1 MTRTH
6 SLIYSITETLQSLTD
21 TLTISSSHLHTH
33 AHSLFHSLSP
43 SSNTTHPLL
52 LLFISSSP
60 PSLTSSPILII
71 ECRTKSGGFDTD
83 VTDFFVKE
91 IFEKVRR
98 AEQEDVIIPEHLPDT
113 VEYFDGY
120 DDDENP
126 FYFKENKRE
135 NFDKFK
141 IKSEVNNQI
150 ESEIE
155 NEDEDG
161 NKIRRYHNYDD
172 GDGDGDSSDDEDGQI
187 KPYLSKRVAYDQN
200 FHKKKFEK
208 PVTQK
213 LSFFLPKSCFQELR
227 KVGEESRLM
236 MFDIGEI

>member
-1 MTRTH
+1 M
-6 SLIYSITETLQSLTD
+6 SI
-21 TLTISSSHLHTH
+21 
-33 AHSLFHSLSP
+33 
-43 SSNTTHPLL
+43 PLVL
-52 LLFISSSP
+52 
-60 PSLTSSPILII
+60 SLTSSPILII

-83 VTDFFVKE
+83 VADFFVKE

-98 AEQEDVIIPEHLPDT
+98 AEQEDVITPEHLPDT
-113 VEYFDGY
+113 VEFFDGY
-120 DDDENP
+120 NDDENP

-135 NFDKFK
+135 KFSK
-141 IKSEVNNQI
+141 NVTENQI
-150 ESEIE
+150 ENKIE
-155 NEDEDG
+155 NEDGVG

-208 PVTQK
+208 PLTQK
-213 LSFFLPKSCFQELR
+213 LSFFLPKSCFHELR